1 MKLKKLIKSLNLF
14 EGKLEVRPNYP
25 KINDDDFDM
34 LINLDPTYNGG
45 NELGK
50 YTKWILNLYNKVIK
64 DKLAYEKWVEQ
75 KKMGN
80 NFPPPMR
87 KSDDKQEDFESIPNL
102 LRQFNVLNNKLKTN
116 IDNIKSI
123 SELYKVVH
131 DAKDKGLSVNSKVQK
146 GLDLFKKSEQK
157 GGEVVFKNNN
167 WVILVPKT
175 LESSVVFGEDTNWCT
190 TAPNGR
196 MYYRYLKIYGGQYFI
211 NLNLQTGDL
220 YQFHFESKQF
230 MNSDDSKI
238 KFQDTIKDDSVKKF
252 YLNYLYNNI
261 KDNKKI
267 NATLLP
273 IILEIDNN
281 PPEQLQLM
289 AVQKDGQ
296 AIQFIKNPSE
306 EVQMAAV
313 KQDAL
318 SIQYIKNP
326 SEELQLMAV
335 QQNGCSIQYIK
346 NPSEQVQ
353 LMAVKRYGGNII
365 CIKNPTEKV
374 QLEVVKQDGQ
384 YIQYIKNPTE
394 KVKKYAEKKKTVSE
408 CLKYM

>member
-1 MKLKKLIKSLNLF
+1 MKLKKLIKSLYLF
-14 EGKLEVRPNYP
+14 EGKLEVRPHYP

-50 YTKWILNLYNKVIK
+50 YSKWILNLYNKVVK

-75 KKMGN
+75 TKMGN

-87 KSDDKQEDFESIPNL
+87 KSDDKQEDFETIPNL
-102 LRQFNVLNNKLKTN
+102 LRQFDVLNNKLKTN
-116 IDNIKSI
+116 IDDIKSI
-123 SELYKVVH
+123 SELYKVVN
-131 DAKDKGLSVNSKVQK
+131 DAKDKGLSADSKVQK

-167 WVILVPKT
+167 WAILVPKT

-196 MYYRYLKIYGGQYFI
+196 MYYRYLEIHGGQYFI
-211 NLNLQTGDL
+211 NLNLKSGEL
-220 YQFHFESKQF
+220 YQFHFESRQF
-230 MNSDDSKI
+230 MNSNDSKI
-238 KFQDTIKDDSVKKF
+238 KFQDIIKDESVIKF

-261 KDNKKI
+261 KDDKTI
-267 NATLLP
+267 NTALLTS
-273 IILEIDNN
+273 ILEIDNN
-281 PPEQLQLM
+281 PPEQVQLM

-313 KQDAL
+313 KQDSR
-318 SIQYIKNP
+318 SIYFIKNP
-326 SEELQLMAV
+326 SE
-335 QQNGCSIQYIK
+335 
-346 NPSEQVQ
+346 
-353 LMAVKRYGGNII
+353 
-365 CIKNPTEKV
+365 KV
-374 QLEVVKQDGQ
+374 QLEAVKQDGRS
-384 YIQYIKNPTE
+384 IQYIKNPTE